1 MYLDQLDDKV
11 LIDIRRN
18 NVVAKA
24 YLPIFSPI
32 CWGTLDTTCNTG
44 VVYKISKLYE
54 KKITKHTFDSILL
67 YHCEVCMLIFLNF
80 CYESQFIQILFN

>member
-11 LIDIRRN
+11 LINIRRN

-32 CWGTLDTTCNTG
+32 CLRNFGYNMQHRRCIQNLK
-44 VVYKISKLYE
+44 VIR

-67 YHCEVCMLIFLNF
+67 YHCKVCMLIFLNF
-80 CYESQFIQILFN
+80 CYESQFIQISFN